1 MSVEQARSA
10 FAAAGFQLEPT
21 LTWDWTSPPV
31 STFRVHDLAR
41 DRLALVLVYPSSD
54 DAARARGRGPSLVVG
69 YGPGAWRGNVAIVQT
84 TQAELDREFRLQ
96 NDRDNGVL
104 SIDQDLVQD
113 PAWRPLAVDLDLQ
126 QALDVGAVNL

>member
-1 MSVEQARSA
+1 
-10 FAAAGFQLEPT
+10 
-21 LTWDWTSPPV
+21 
-31 STFRVHDLAR
+31 
-41 DRLALVLVYPSSD
+41 
-54 DAARARGRGPSLVVG
+54 VVG